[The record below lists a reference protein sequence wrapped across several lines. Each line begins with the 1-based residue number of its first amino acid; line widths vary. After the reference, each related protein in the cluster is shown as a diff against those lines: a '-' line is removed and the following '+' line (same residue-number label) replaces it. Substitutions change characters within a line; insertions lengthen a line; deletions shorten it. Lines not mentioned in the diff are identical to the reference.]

1 MDKKKILIVVLG
13 VVILVSIIAAILIIT
28 NNEEDTKYGI
38 EGIALPKNKE
48 ILKEKTVEN
57 LKITDISLLTREG
70 ISTYKAKVENNTNK
84 DIEIDFLYVIF
95 YEEKQENKI
104 IALQDSTIEAESQTY
119 INISSETDL
128 SKTSNVKY
136 ELITKVE

>member
-38 EGIALPKNKE
+38 EGIELPKNKE

-128 SKTSNVKY
+128 SKTNNVKY